1 MGDSVS
7 TVSYDPNNA
16 NMYVSLMRLFTH
28 TVLLDHEIVCQIR
41 ARVPDPAVRSVQAD
55 HNIPVDLW

>member
-1 MGDSVS
+1 M
-7 TVSYDPNNA
+7 SYDPNNA

-41 ARVPDPAVRSVQAD
+41 ARAPDPAVRSVQAD
-55 HNIPVDLW
+55 HNIPVHL